1 MTKLKK
7 AMGSSSGK
15 TAGEGGGGFSSLT
28 FGSESDHSRR
38 SGNRRVGG
46 LAVPNPD
53 LVGGLAVPNPDL
65 AAEASPQSLGSLM
78 VQLGGLGDHLHPGA
92 VPSAGGGRRQA
103 LASSVSEHEEDDESD
118 DEEML
123 AISEPVYYA
132 GYIWVGK

>member
-38 SGNRRVGG
+38 SGNRR
-46 LAVPNPD
+46 
-53 LVGGLAVPNPDL
+53 VGGLAVPNPDL

-103 LASSVSEHEEDDESD
+103 LASSVSEHEENDESD